1 MEARIE
7 KTFETPEGCDL
18 VVKNVRGEITVEGWD
33 QPATEVV
40 AVRRKGNAEIEIFQ
54 EGRRVTA
61 RIKDE
66 RNGFGILDLFTK
78 GNTPVVDFLV
88 RVPVA
93 SDTKLTNVNGTIR
106 ATQLSG
112 KAKINNVDGS
122 AILDRVTGE
131 IHAETVNGTLE
142 TKQIAGSAE
151 LKTVNGKMKV
161 RGETLDHLHA
171 HTVNGDI
178 RVAATLDGNGDF
190 GFHTVNGSC
199 KLYVQPSFRAHV
211 SAHGVNLSVDCQLPG
226 GSVSRV
232 FGKWEGTI
240 GTGDGPLAEVSFHT
254 VNGKLRILTDGEGEP
269 FTAKADA
276 DEPAEP
282 VTGSATEPVAV
293 KVAEPAEP
301 TTEQVEV
308 KVGEPAPEQAKTKAE
323 ILQMVERG
331 EISVDEAIK
340 LLPGAR

>member
-1 MEARIE
+1 MEERIE

-33 QPATEVV
+33 QPTTEIV
-40 AVRRKGNAEIEIFQ
+40 AIRRKGKAEIEIFQ
-54 EGRRVTA
+54 EGRQVTA

-66 RNGFGILDLFTK
+66 RNGFGILELFTK

-88 RVPVA
+88 RVPVT
-93 SDTKLTNVNGTIR
+93 SNTKLTNVNGTIR
-106 ATQLSG
+106 ATHISG
-112 KAKINNVDGS
+112 KAKVNNVDGS
-122 AILDRVTGE
+122 AILDRITGE

-142 TKQIAGSAE
+142 TKQIAGSAD

-161 RGETLDHLHA
+161 QGDTLDHLHA

-178 RVAATLDGNGDF
+178 RVAATLDSNGDY

-211 SAHGVNLSVDCQLPG
+211 SAHGVNMSVKCQLPSE
-226 GSVSRV
+226 SVSRK
-232 FGKWEGTI
+232 FGQWEGTI
-240 GTGDGPLAEVSFHT
+240 GSGDGPLAEVSFHT
-254 VNGKLRILTDGEGEP
+254 VNGKLRILTDGEEEGEP
-269 FTAKADA
+269 FAAKAKA

-282 VTGSATEPVAV
+282 ITEPVAV
-293 KVAEPAEP
+293 KVEEPVEPA
-301 TTEQVEV
+301 TEQIEV
-308 KVGEPAPEQAKTKAE
+308 KVDEPAPEQTKSKAE

>member
-1 MEARIE
+1 MEERIE

-33 QPATEVV
+33 QPMTEVV
-40 AVRRKGNAEIEIFQ
+40 AIRRKGKAEIEIFQ
-54 EGRRVTA
+54 DGRQVTA

-66 RNGFGILDLFTK
+66 HNGFGVLNLFTK
-78 GNTPVVDFLV
+78 GSTPVVDFVV
-88 RVPVA
+88 RMPVTSNA
-93 SDTKLTNVNGTIR
+93 KLTNVNGPIR
-106 ATQLSG
+106 AAQVNG
-112 KAKINNVDGS
+112 KCKINNVDGS
-122 AILDRVTGE
+122 AVLDRVTGE

-142 TKQIAGSAE
+142 TKEIAGSAD

-178 RVAATLDGNGDF
+178 RVAATLDGNGDY

-211 SAHGVNLSVDCQLPG
+211 SAHGVNMSVDCQLPSQ
-226 GSVSRV
+226 SVSRK
-232 FGKWEGTI
+232 FGQWEGTV
-240 GTGDGPLAEVSFHT
+240 GTGDGPTAKVTFHT
-254 VNGKLRILTDGEGEP
+254 VNGKLRILTDGDGEA
-269 FTAKADA
+269 FTAKA
-276 DEPAEP
+276 E
-282 VTGSATEPVAV
+282 ATEPVAV
-293 KVAEPAEP
+293 KVEEPVETA
-301 TTEQVEV
+301 TEQIEV
-308 KVGEPAPEQAKTKAE
+308 KVDESAPEQAKTKAE

-331 EISVDEAIK
+331 EISVDEAIQ